1 MSHVIVMAVF
11 VGGVIPL
18 TTGAVGGLEGAV
30 DPAGVTGPN
39 TPDSALGI
47 VPFVAVAVK

>member
-1 MSHVIVMAVF
+1 MLHVIVIVVV

-18 TTGAVGGLEGAV
+18 TTGAVGGLEGALE
-30 DPAGVTGPN
+30 PAGDTGPN
-39 TPDSALGI
+39 IPDTAFGA